1 MIKLIDDIFYQTGVI
16 NMSRPLIWAHRGAS
30 GHAPENTLS
39 AFDLAAKMGA
49 DGVEL
54 DIQLTKDGEI
64 VVCHDEKIDRT
75 SNGAGFVRDYT
86 LAELKKFNFCNG
98 NLFYEDA
105 TIPTMEEVFNL
116 LDPTGLTINI
126 ELKTGVF
133 FYPGIEEKIVD
144 LTHKKNWQ
152 DRVIYS
158 SFNHYSIM
166 KIKEIDPD
174 AKLGFLYADGSLD
187 MPLYGHQQGVDA
199 LHPALYNL
207 QYPHFME
214 DCRKHGL
221 DVNVWTVN
229 STADIKRCIELGV
242 HAIITNYPD
251 KANSLLSYRES
262 EEA

>member
-1 MIKLIDDIFYQTGVI
+1 
-16 NMSRPLIWAHRGAS
+16 MSRPLIWAHRGAS

-54 DIQLTKDGEI
+54 DIQLTKDSEI

-75 SNGAGFVRDYT
+75 SNGAGLVRDYT
-86 LAELKKFNFCNG
+86 LKELKNFSFCNG

-144 LTHKKNWQ
+144 LTHKKQWQ

-158 SFNHYSIM
+158 SFNHYSI
-166 KIKEIDPD
+166 KRIKEIDSE
-174 AKLGFLYADGSLD
+174 AKVGFLYADGTLN
-187 MPLYGHQQGVDA
+187 MPRYGHREGVNA

-207 QYPHFME
+207 QYPHYME
-214 DCRKHGL
+214 DCRNLGL

-229 STADIKRCIELGV
+229 STEDIKRCIDLGV

-251 KANSLLSYRES
+251 KANSLLSMRS
-262 EEA
+262 L

>member
-1 MIKLIDDIFYQTGVI
+1 
-16 NMSRPLIWAHRGAS
+16 MSRPLIWAHRGAS

-54 DIQLTKDGEI
+54 DIQLTKDGKI

-75 SNGAGFVRDYT
+75 SNGAGYIRDYT
-86 LAELKKFNFCNG
+86 LDELKTFSFCNG

-116 LDPTGLTINI
+116 LDPTGLSINI
-126 ELKTGVF
+126 ELKTGEY
-133 FYPGIEEKIVD
+133 FYPEIGEKIIE
-144 LTHKKNWQ
+144 LTKKKGFQ

-158 SFNHYSIM
+158 SFNHYTIM
-166 KIKEIDPD
+166 KIKELDPS
-174 AKLGFLYADGSLD
+174 AKTGFLYADGTLD
-187 MPLYGHQQGVDA
+187 MPSYGHKHGVNA

-207 QYPHFME
+207 QYEGFME
-214 DCRKHGL
+214 DCKKHGL

-229 STADIKRCIELGV
+229 STADIKKCIDLGV

-251 KANSLLSYRES
+251 KAGSLLSYRQS
-262 EEA
+262 EVL